1 MRFLV
6 LFTAAVS
13 ACAQTLPPLFD
24 TQNAADWLS
33 TTYLSQVQV
42 DAAGDVYF
50 AGTVPIANTVPATH
64 TLGNAGLYDIV
75 VLKMHSRLEQVRYVT
90 VIGGGE
96 ALSGFQ
102 VDGEGHAFLA
112 GRAASRDF
120 PATKR
125 LPGTAEDFAG
135 FVLKLS
141 A

>member
-75 VLKMHSRLEQVRYVT
+75 VIKMDSRLEQIRYVT
-90 VIGGGE
+90 VIGGSGVDT
-96 ALSGFQ
+96 LSGFQ
-102 VDGEGHAFLA
+102 V
-112 GRAASRDF
+112 
-120 PATKR
+120 
-125 LPGTAEDFAG
+125 
-135 FVLKLS
+135 
-141 A
+141 